1 MRYSRYNMKQVIA
14 DKLGN
19 LVEFDFSRFKLPS
32 LVTKLKPLL
41 FQSNNCYYALLPLP
55 DLEKIE
61 GSRNSPED
69 ALVDWNDRICEQL
82 ATSSALRNKLMA
94 MEMSRKQKI

>member
-1 MRYSRYNMKQVIA
+1 MKQIIA

-61 GSRNSPED
+61 GTGNSLED
-69 ALVDWNDRICEQL
+69 ALIDWNDKICEQL
-82 ATSSALRNKLMA
+82 TTSSALQNKL
-94 MEMSRKQKI
+94 MEMSRNQKM

>member
-1 MRYSRYNMKQVIA
+1 MKQIIA

-41 FQSNNCYYALLPLP
+41 FQSNNCYYALLLLP

-61 GSRNSPED
+61 GSGNSPED
-69 ALVDWNDRICEQL
+69 ALIDWNDKICEQL
-82 ATSSALRNKLMA
+82 TTSSALQNKL
-94 MEMSRKQKI
+94 MEMSRNQKM

>member
-1 MRYSRYNMKQVIA
+1 MRYSRYNMKQIIA

-61 GSRNSPED
+61 GTGNSLED
-69 ALVDWNDRICEQL
+69 ALIDWNDKICEQL
-82 ATSSALRNKLMA
+82 TTSSALQNKL
-94 MEMSRKQKI
+94 MEMSRNQKM